1 MENSRNLP
9 YYTCFL
15 GLPLHLIA
23 ADIICEWHLTKVGD
37 RVIVGGTRLGT
48 LRFCGTTDFAPG
60 VWAGVEYDE
69 EEGKNDG
76 TVQGVVY
83 FKCPRNHGVFVLA
96 NKEPYYDVHKTFR
109 NFDLTCRPML

>member
-1 MENSRNLP
+1 MAP
-9 YYTCFL
+9 
-15 GLPLHLIA
+15 
-23 ADIICEWHLTKVGD
+23 KVGD

-48 LRFCGTTDFAPG
+48 LRFCGTADFAPG

-96 NKEPYYDVHKTFR
+96 NKEPHFNDVHKIFR
-109 NFDLTCRPML
+109 KFDPFLPVDILI

>member
-1 MENSRNLP
+1 MAP
-9 YYTCFL
+9 
-15 GLPLHLIA
+15 
-23 ADIICEWHLTKVGD
+23 KVGD

-48 LRFCGTTDFAPG
+48 LRFCGTADFAPG

-96 NKEPYYDVHKTFR
+96 NKEPYLNDIHKIS
-109 NFDLTCRPML
+109 